1 MSNEQLCSA
10 LPCFPAY
17 ATGRYATG
25 RYATGNCATA
35 GNCATDSRRVIA
47 CFDFYVMRHT
57 PLQNSDSQRL
67 P

>member
-25 RYATGNCATA
+25 RYATD
-35 GNCATDSRRVIA
+35 NCATDCRRVIA
-47 CFDFYVMRHT
+47 CFDFNVMRHT